1 MICFAIKNQSIN
13 FVQNNYDHFKD
24 LQLADSGSNDDFE
37 LLAGSDFYW
46 SVVTGNV
53 LTGKIG
59 EHVGVET
66 KFVWLLNGLVT
77 KNENILV
84 RFRIYSIALTLGI
97 EKTFLQIGI
106 NKSDRDY
113 LPFL

>member
-1 MICFAIKNQSIN
+1 M
-13 FVQNNYDHFKD
+13 
-24 LQLADSGSNDDFE
+24 
-37 LLAGSDFYW
+37 
-46 SVVTGNV
+46 VTGNV

-66 KFVWLLNGLVT
+66 KFGWLLNGLVT
-77 KNENILV
+77 KNENMLV